1 MWIFR
6 TLLVEPCML
15 PTTDPKRHKNLCSPL
30 TLTIDKSQ
38 LRCGTLGAITVLS
51 LLSDMETTQAMEPA
65 TSQREK
71 CIFCLNADGLQYVPL
86 HFDAWVT
93 RTKKDG
99 SSDKIVDV
107 KWQDGPTSVYKRLH
121 QLPEF
126 QCSNRCCG
134 WFANLEEDRFWLD
147 TCRSLL
153 IVLKLWMDADDSGD
167 GDDDDDGEDDH
178 DDDPDDDHHHDC
190 EAVISCRR
198 LWQRW
203 WF

>member
-1 MWIFR
+1 MW
-6 TLLVEPCML
+6 
-15 PTTDPKRHKNLCSPL
+15 
-30 TLTIDKSQ
+30 
-38 LRCGTLGAITVLS
+38 
-51 LLSDMETTQAMEPA
+51 
-65 TSQREK
+65 
-71 CIFCLNADGLQYVPL
+71 
-86 HFDAWVT
+86 
-93 RTKKDG
+93 
-99 SSDKIVDV
+99 SDKMDQRPFTNDYINFQSSSVLIGVAVD
-107 KWQDGPTSVYKRLH
+107 
-121 QLPEF
+121 LPI
-126 QCSNRCCG
+126 
-134 WFANLEEDRFWLD
+134 LEEDRFWLD